1 MAGRRITET
10 TATPAATPA
19 ANNTFEKAAAFLNLS
34 VMVKGGDAKQ
44 IGGIPLHLSKALHK
58 ALIELGPEGVSKLT
72 FTVSMN
78 LVEAENKPFE
88 FL

>member
-10 TATPAATPA
+10 PATPATPA
-19 ANNTFEKAAAFLNLS
+19 GNNSFEKAAAFLNLS
-34 VMVKGGDAKQ
+34 VMVKGGDARQ

-72 FTVSMN
+72 FTVTMN
-78 LVEAENKPFE
+78 LVETENKPIE